1 MAKIKEYNF
10 DNTCQ
15 TLASF
20 YNVNIVIH
28 ELKNDL
34 DTIVEIY
41 SPGFNPSIKKPGKFD
56 VAYPRIGKLNYIL
69 PFTQKM
75 YNFRNNFI
83 DIFYLQFFIPYYKRI
98 TRNNQKYSRPLEMKY
113 IYKLHIRSEYK
124 QVEAVAFFHEPLF
137 WGVCKAILPLV

>member
-1 MAKIKEYNF
+1 MKREFTKVKTFCSNLAKIKEYNF

-41 SPGFNPSIKKPGKFD
+41 SPGYNPSIKKPGKFD

-83 DIFYLQFFIPYYKRI
+83 NIFYLQFFIPYYKRI
-98 TRNNQKYSRPLEMKY
+98 TRNWLE
-113 IYKLHIRSEYK
+113 
-124 QVEAVAFFHEPLF
+124 VF
-137 WGVCKAILPLV
+137 

>member
-1 MAKIKEYNF
+1 MKIAFVWHIKNKNKENKHRAIEILKREFTKVKTFCSNLAKIKEYNF

-41 SPGFNPSIKKPGKFD
+41 SPGYNPSIKKPGKFD

-69 PFTQKM
+69 PFTQK
-75 YNFRNNFI
+75 N
-83 DIFYLQFFIPYYKRI
+83 
-98 TRNNQKYSRPLEMKY
+98 
-113 IYKLHIRSEYK
+113 
-124 QVEAVAFFHEPLF
+124 VEL
-137 WGVCKAILPLV
+137 